1 MLNFVFSKI
10 PKVFVDKITIICD
23 TSNMDRKVYL
33 TVQVPV
39 ILRVNEG
46 VEIADVMDQMEITV
60 KLPHKAPAD
69 VEDVGPF
76 KNWEVTD
83 SK

>member
-1 MLNFVFSKI
+1 MPRVVRKILKI
-10 PKVFVDKITIICD
+10 PIDKNKRACNT
-23 TSNMDRKVYL
+23 TNMDRKVYL
-33 TVQVPV
+33 TVHVPV

-46 VEIADVMDQMEITV
+46 VEIADVMDQMEIKVT
-60 KLPHKAPAD
+60 LPRKAPAD

-76 KNWEVTD
+76 NKWEVTD